1 MVDAVTLS
9 SAAQAIQ
16 TASSKAKLTHELEES
31 LEQLKSIAKLLVKFN
46 LLPAPLSL
54 QRLSLLLRRNLLPL
68 YTTFPILGIRYA
80 VAVLATIYDGKM
92 LPTLKNS
99 ATNSA
104 ANWEAVQ
111 ASLLSGVLDF
121 LESNPSYETRG
132 IVANSFYPTLRI
144 VFFPRTNPT
153 FRPGPDLLYIL
164 CQVLSETVTLHPDNQ
179 EQLRN
184 KDVLGGT
191 NLGLILSQSKNI
203 LVIEALLELI
213 VKLLPSNRTSTAAR
227 NEFVQD
233 VFDVATFE
241 RGDVILKILGT
252 TPPTANWDV
261 VFIEIIDLLADTNSA
276 FPQPFKTS
284 NFHVQDF
291 EKDYNVERLY
301 VDHLGFVANI
311 DEGDQIETLHALY
324 ASIESLKVTT
334 PRNGRTTVTILFSP
348 PPSIGQVALVTP
360 SGKWA
365 TVAFNIAAED
375 VARFLSTLKL
385 RNVNI
390 NPPGKKLSKLEE
402 SLHLN
407 FEPSN
412 KNAIASTQDKGRGLA
427 RLWDLS
433 NSQSRVGQA
442 LPTSPLLPPAVSEV
456 QDGSTLANLFN
467 SPNKGSPTKTSS
479 PYYDSIFGTTDEELT
494 DFSDTELHPIQR
506 RSTRLYRSKQPRSA
520 GKSQLEVVESDNESQ
535 IVRQVKSKRK
545 TIVLSD
551 AETDGVNSPQN
562 TPGTT
567 KPSIKLE
574 ASSLVEGT
582 LLDDKAALG
591 EEVNQPVLQPKSIA
605 HSPEPPVSLP
615 SRTDERPRPKRKRK
629 TAGDNVP
636 DPDGECP
643 PSKRLRNRPGAAK
656 TPIESKPPPKPVIAK
671 RYVGKRRTSFR
682 NLPSDTGAVSVPS
695 SDSLSKQK
703 GKQSKVS
710 TVQEKGG
717 KNKLS
722 TVQGKGG
729 KNKVSIVQGK
739 GGKKS
744 TGRASDRKKL
754 QTTAEKFV
762 HVSNVAPSES
772 AQIAVEMLSDNAKGL
787 LLDNMAI
794 QNKDNDFSETAQR
807 RSARVAKVSVTM
819 DEGIKMEK
827 HVSVL
832 QKVKPREKIQDEGA
846 SEQQILPQ
854 KKPQRA
860 PWNDISVK
868 QPSSTVDDSQTTV
881 ARPIELL
888 GVFKT
893 ASQDAIAQKEVYD
906 ILEIQALPA
915 QEAGAQEAVPNVPMS
930 DVEKPVCFEKVKDES
945 QQSKDSP
952 LPKTGTVERK
962 SNLTMESTTLPSPP
976 ENILSDQ
983 SLASTSTFP
992 SFPEPRQ
999 SSSRADRPRVS
1010 FAPLA
1015 SFAAKSTFDTTELEF
1030 ETSDYSKEKA
1040 SQFTIEVMKHK
1051 ASYRFNKIRKDL
1063 QAGEKA
1069 LLQETAQHLEEIY
1082 AE

>member
-1 MVDAVTLS
+1 MVDGLTLS

-16 TASSKAKLTHELEES
+16 TASSKVKLTHELEES
-31 LEQLKSIAKLLVKFN
+31 LEQLKSIAKLLEIN
-46 LLPAPLSL
+46 TLSPAAF
-54 QRLSLLLRRNLLPL
+54 QRLSLLLRRTLLPL
-68 YTTFPILGIRYA
+68 YTTFPVLGIRYA
-80 VAVLATIYDGKM
+80 VAVLATIFDAKM
-92 LPTLKNS
+92 LPTPKNS

-121 LESNPSYETRG
+121 LESNPSYETRD

-144 VFFPRTNPT
+144 VFFPRTDPT

-213 VKLLPSNRTSTAAR
+213 VKLLPSNRTSAAAR
-227 NEFVQD
+227 NKFVQD

-241 RGDVILKILGT
+241 CGDVISRILGT

-261 VFIEIIDLLADTNSA
+261 VFIDIIDLLADTNSA

-284 NFHVQDF
+284 NFHIQDF
-291 EKDYNVERLY
+291 KKDYNVKRLY

-334 PRNGRTTVTILFSP
+334 PRNGKTTVTILFSP

-375 VARFLSTLKL
+375 VARFLSTLKF

-390 NPPGKKLSKLEE
+390 DPPGKKLSKLEE
-402 SLHLN
+402 SLYLN

-412 KNAIASTQDKGRGLA
+412 KNAIASTQDKGRDLA

-506 RSTRLYRSKQPRSA
+506 RSTRLSRSKQTRSV
-520 GKSQLEVVESDNESQ
+520 GKSQLEVVESDNKSQ
-535 IVRQVKSKRK
+535 IVRKVKSKRK
-545 TIVLSD
+545 TIILSD

-582 LLDDKAALG
+582 LLDDKAARG
-591 EEVNQPVLQPKSIA
+591 EKVNQPVLQPKFTA
-605 HSPEPPVSLP
+605 HSPEPPISLP
-615 SRTDERPRPKRKRK
+615 SRTDERPRPKRKRR
-629 TAGDNVP
+629 TAGDNIP

-643 PSKRLRNRPGAAK
+643 PSKRLRNRHGVAK
-656 TPIESKPPPKPVIAK
+656 NPIESKPPPKPVIAK
-671 RYVGKRRTSFR
+671 RYAGKRRTSFR
-682 NLPSDTGAVSVPS
+682 NLPSDTRAVSVPS
-695 SDSLSKQK
+695 SDSLSEQK
-703 GKQSKVS
+703 GKQSKV
-710 TVQEKGG
+710 
-717 KNKLS
+717 S

-729 KNKVSIVQGK
+729 KNKVSTVQGK

-754 QTTAEKFV
+754 QTTEEKFV

-772 AQIAVEMLSDNAKGL
+772 AQIEVEMLSDNAKGL

-794 QNKDNDFSETAQR
+794 QNKDNYFSEPAQR

-819 DEGIKMEK
+819 DEGTKMEK
-827 HVSVL
+827 HDQVL
-832 QKVKPREKIQDEGA
+832 QKVKPGEKIQDEGA

-868 QPSSTVDDSQTTV
+868 EPSSTVDDSQTTV
-881 ARPIELL
+881 VRPIELL

-893 ASQDAIAQKEVYD
+893 ASQDVIAQTELYD
-906 ILEIQALPA
+906 ILESQAPPA
-915 QEAGAQEAVPNVPMS
+915 QEAGAQEGVPSVPMS
-930 DVEKPVCFEKVKDES
+930 DVGKPVCFEKEADES

-952 LPKTGTVERK
+952 LPKTGIVERK
-962 SNLTMESTTLPSPP
+962 SNPRMESTTPPPPP
-976 ENILSDQ
+976 ENILSDP
-983 SLASTSTFP
+983 LASASTFP

-999 SSSRADRPRVS
+999 YSSRADRPRVS
-1010 FAPLA
+1010 FAPMA
-1015 SFAAKSTFDTTELEF
+1015 SFAVKSTFDTTELEY
-1030 ETSDYSKEKA
+1030 ETSDYSKEK
-1040 SQFTIEVMKHK
+1040 
-1051 ASYRFNKIRKDL
+1051 
-1063 QAGEKA
+1063 
-1069 LLQETAQHLEEIY
+1069 
-1082 AE
+1082 